1 MPGSVFR
8 QNLGSELGRWGKPLS
23 MTFLMCPFPLR
34 FLELL
39 TEGLVWEDSTS
50 HLSEMLTEGGGVAQG
65 LPTC

>member
-1 MPGSVFR
+1 
-8 QNLGSELGRWGKPLS
+8 
-23 MTFLMCPFPLR
+23 MTFSMCPFPLR